1 MVKLVTL
8 VTRRGLFINN
18 LMQLKEGG
26 GCHSYY
32 ARGHRHGLFALDKV
46 YKDYPKMCA
55 QKCRIIKVDGRMNN
69 NEQYHLYNMCFLS
82 SFFVKKR

>member
-1 MVKLVTL
+1 
-8 VTRRGLFINN
+8 
-18 LMQLKEGG
+18 MQLKEGG

-55 QKCRIIKVDGRMNN
+55 QKCRIKLALVAEWLELDCCVFRSKLCTPSLLEIN
-69 NEQYHLYNMCFLS
+69 
-82 SFFVKKR
+82 FFSAFM